1 MTSFVQ
7 LVSDTSGGNWTDY
20 TGPMV
25 VLPSRG
31 DLTTF
36 GQNTHQ
42 EVFRFRAP
50 AEWRANSQRAVLI
63 GHICFRC
70 PNFEGRRPWH
80 VWAQG
85 GLSVGSAGVC
95 GCSHGQI
102 PASTFP
108 GGAHRNL
115 AMDFMI
121 DVRFTSN
128 ADTVVSCR
136 MDSCGNYQLKN
147 NVNTQS
153 TLWIVPVDER
163 TVQ

>member
-36 GQNTHQ
+36 SQNGHH
-42 EVFRFRAP
+42 EVFKFRAP
-50 AEWRANSQRAVLI
+50 SEWITNNQRAVLI

-70 PNFEGRRPWH
+70 PNFTGRRPWN
-80 VWAQG
+80 VRAQG
-85 GLSVGSAGVC
+85 GLSVGAAGVC
-95 GCSHGQI
+95 GCSHERAPDG
-102 PASTFP
+102 TFP
-108 GGAHRNL
+108 AGANQNL

-147 NVNTQS
+147 FSDTQS

-163 TVQ
+163 TV